1 MSPGITARYGAPTLT
16 ALRIVAGIGFFTH
29 GAQKL
34 FGWFGGMGPEGGT
47 AEVMSRFWVAGI
59 IEVVAAP
66 LLILGL
72 FTRMTALL
80 SAGEMAVAY
89 FWIHVPGGGLWWWA
103 NGGELAMLYA
113 FTWLYF
119 AAAGGGP
126 YSVDARF
133 RRPPVWKAGIPA
145 PG

>member
-16 ALRIVAGIGFFTH
+16 ALRIVAGIGFFSH
-29 GAQKL
+29 GAQKVL
-34 FGWFGGMGPEGGT
+34 GWFGGMGPEGGT
-47 AEVMSRFWVAGI
+47 AEMMSRFWVAGI
-59 IEVVAAP
+59 IELVAAP

-72 FTRMTALL
+72 FTRLTALIA
-80 SAGEMAVAY
+80 AGEMAVAY
-89 FWIHVPGGGLWWWA
+89 FWIHVPGGGLWWWG

-113 FTWLYF
+113 FIWLYF

-133 RRPPVWKAGIPA
+133 RRSGPILVAA
-145 PG
+145 SPG